1 MKQVRRRILRLA
13 PAAVA
18 AACAFRSA
26 SARADA
32 GWPTRP
38 VRVIVPF
45 PPGGG
50 TDILARLVAQRLG
63 GRLGAEFYVE
73 NVAGAGGNTGAGVA
87 ARAAPDGHTLLF
99 VFGSFVVNPSLFD
112 KVPYDPVKDFE
123 PVTLAAATTT
133 VLIVHPS
140 VPASSFA
147 EFVDHVRATPGR
159 HGYATGGFGTQPHLV
174 GEQLRVALGL
184 DFVHVPFGGA
194 APAMVSVAGGHTPI
208 GFSSMAA
215 ALPYV
220 RDGRVRAL
228 AVTSRD
234 RSPSLPDVP
243 TMAECGHPDLVG
255 DSWVGV
261 LVPAGTAHAVVAAL
275 HREITAIIAEP
286 EMNGRLASLGY
297 EPIASSPEAFAG
309 RIAGEAQTWRKVIA
323 AADIKVR

>member
-1 MKQVRRRILRLA
+1 MRHMRRRVLGFA
-13 PAAVA
+13 QAALV
-18 AACAFRSA
+18 FSVTPSA
-26 SARADA
+26 VLADA
-32 GWPTRP
+32 GYPARP

-50 TDILARLVAQRLG
+50 TDILARLVARKLAERLG
-63 GRLGAEFYVE
+63 QEFFVE
-73 NVAGAGGNTGAGVA
+73 NLPGAGGNTGAGQA
-87 ARAAPDGHTLLF
+87 ARAAPDGHTVLF
-99 VFGSFVVNPSLFD
+99 VFGSFAGNPSLFA
-112 KVPYDPVKDFE
+112 KVPYDPVRDFE

-140 VPASSFA
+140 IPAASVR
-147 EFVDHVRATPGR
+147 ELVDHVRATPGR

-243 TMAECGHPDLVG
+243 TLAECGHPDLVG

-261 LVPAGTAHAVVAAL
+261 LVPAGTAHPVVAAL